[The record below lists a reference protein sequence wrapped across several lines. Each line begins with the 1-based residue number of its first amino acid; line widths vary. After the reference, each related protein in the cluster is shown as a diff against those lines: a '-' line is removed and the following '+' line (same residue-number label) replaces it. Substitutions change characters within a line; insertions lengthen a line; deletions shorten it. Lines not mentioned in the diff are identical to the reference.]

1 MYMIRMVRITDST
14 ALGEW
19 VRSERRS
26 QGLTQG
32 ELAEYAG
39 LGVNFIS
46 QVERGKK
53 TAEIGKVLQLLQT
66 LGLGFIGGKRS
77 AWNRVSRYIESD
89 ETDMNL

>member
-1 MYMIRMVRITDST
+1 MYMLRIVRIADSM

-19 VRSERRS
+19 VRFERKS

-32 ELAEYAG
+32 ELADYAG

-66 LGLGFIGGKRS
+66 LGLDLVGGKRS
-77 AWNRVSRYIESD
+77 AWNRISRYIESD
-89 ETDMNL
+89 EMDTRS